1 MKKYHLLQ
9 YVEGC
14 SPKTRKF
21 KSIKRLNQFIKEFEA
36 KYGKDSRGDNWI
48 DYSVT
53 NITGIVSVYDDSV
66 NLEVD

>member
-14 SPKTRKF
+14 SPKTKLF
-21 KSIKRLNQFIKEFEA
+21 KSLKALNEFVE
-36 KYGKDSRGDNWI
+36 KFQKKHGIDFRGDNWL

-53 NITGIVSVYDDSV
+53 NITGKVNIYDPSAA
-66 NLEVD
+66 LEE